1 MKYLQQAD
9 VYTRSIHNLEI
20 RKKGE
25 GRVGEKERQKPACKV
40 EKILDALKDL
50 EYGSL
55 EIIVHDG
62 QVVQI
67 DRTEKK
73 RFATEK
79 KAR

>member
-1 MKYLQQAD
+1 M
-9 VYTRSIHNLEI
+9 E
-20 RKKGE
+20 
-25 GRVGEKERQKPACKV
+25 EKERQKPVGKV
-40 EKILDALKDL
+40 EQILEALKDL